1 MDNDFATGYALGS
14 DSNGGN
20 CNNGGFWGG
29 DGWWAIIIFAMIF
42 GWGRG
47 GFGGFGGGGAST
59 DPGLQGLATRADVN
73 EAIAFNG
80 VERGISAIQQGI
92 CDSTYALNN
101 SITSG
106 FNNTN
111 VALLQ
116 GFNGVQS
123 QMCNMAA
130 QAQDC
135 CCQTQRAI
143 DGVNYNMAT
152 NTCAIQNT
160 IQGSTRDI
168 LENNNSN
175 TRAILDF
182 LTQSKIDSLQAE
194 NQSLK
199 LAASQANQ
207 NSYLTATLDA
217 QTSELIRRIN
227 PMPVPAYQVPAP
239 YPYCG
244 AYNNLVISQAV
255 AFTGGNLEINLP
267 AGSYNN
273 GEKYCV
279 VVGQAIPD
287 TTTINAPVYFT
298 IGTGT
303 TLYPMTKRNCAQV
316 TACGIR
322 TRTKYSLCVVTT
334 PTGGSFRM
342 LGTPCCSPSNNL
354 TSIDGGAAPAP
365 TA

>member
-1 MDNDFATGYALGS
+1 MDDFATGYIAGQGDNNNS
-14 DSNGGN
+14 SNGM
-20 CNNGGFWGG
+20 WG
-29 DGWWAIIIFAMIF
+29 DGGWIFGIIILAMVF

-116 GFNGVQS
+116 GF
-123 QMCNMAA
+123 
-130 QAQDC
+130 
-135 CCQTQRAI
+135 
-143 DGVNYNMAT
+143 
-152 NTCAIQNT
+152 
-160 IQGSTRDI
+160 
-168 LENNNSN
+168 
-175 TRAILDF
+175 ILDF

-244 AYNNLVISQAV
+244 AYNN
-255 AFTGGNLEINLP
+255 G
-267 AGSYNN
+267 
-273 GEKYCV
+273 
-279 VVGQAIPD
+279 
-287 TTTINAPVYFT
+287 
-298 IGTGT
+298 
-303 TLYPMTKRNCAQV
+303 
-316 TACGIR
+316 CG
-322 TRTKYSLCVVTT
+322 C
-334 PTGGSFRM
+334 G
-342 LGTPCCSPSNNL
+342 C
-354 TSIDGGAAPAP
+354 
-365 TA
+365 

>member
-175 TRAILDF
+175 TL
-182 LTQSKIDSLQAE
+182 SL
-194 NQSLK
+194 
-199 LAASQANQ
+199 
-207 NSYLTATLDA
+207 
-217 QTSELIRRIN
+217 IHI
-227 PMPVPAYQVPAP
+227 
-239 YPYCG
+239 
-244 AYNNLVISQAV
+244 
-255 AFTGGNLEINLP
+255 
-267 AGSYNN
+267 
-273 GEKYCV
+273 
-279 VVGQAIPD
+279 
-287 TTTINAPVYFT
+287 
-298 IGTGT
+298 
-303 TLYPMTKRNCAQV
+303 
-316 TACGIR
+316 
-322 TRTKYSLCVVTT
+322 
-334 PTGGSFRM
+334 
-342 LGTPCCSPSNNL
+342 
-354 TSIDGGAAPAP
+354 
-365 TA
+365 